1 MPSYQSGDSCFA
13 TPLLANQNT
22 ASQREGQIVQVG
34 TASYIVKTKSV
45 SSNNI
50 VYQFQNVSSTAVI
63 DKTYIVSPPICGYLD
78 TADMLS
84 LVWKIILC
92 WVSVYAF
99 KLAATSIQSM
109 YHGDLKND
117 A

>member
-1 MPSYQSGDSCFA
+1 MASYQSGNSCFA

-22 ASQREGQIVQVG
+22 AAELQGQIVQVG
-34 TASYIVKTKSV
+34 TASYIVKTISV
-45 SSNNI
+45 SAKNI

-63 DKTYIVSPPICGYLD
+63 NKTYTVSPPICGYLD

-92 WVSVYAF
+92 WVAVYAF